1 VPEAAVRPLSR
12 YDLRGELGRGGTG
25 IVYEA
30 FDLRTE
36 SLVALKTIAA
46 AGPENLYRL
55 KREFRALADVQH
67 PNLVRL
73 GELSSEEGLWYFTM
87 EIVHG
92 ANFIDYVRPPSRGP
106 AGAQSPLDEG
116 RLRAVLPQLVSA
128 LGAIH
133 EAGHLHRDVKPSNV
147 LVTNDGRL
155 VLLDFGLVTALRSA
169 ESAPDDSF
177 EGTPTFMAPEQIEA
191 LSVGPP
197 ADWYAMG
204 IMMFLALTGRLPF
217 DGTFNEILEAKL
229 LAQEAP
235 SPRKLSPDT
244 PRDLDELCSAL
255 LRLEPSQRPDVTEI
269 RARLGMR
276 VDEQSSGGLRAAEA
290 VFVGRELELGTLDQA
305 LAEVERGRSRT
316 VVVEGEPGVGKSALV
331 NRFLGSVGSRAI
343 VLQGRCYEQETVP
356 FKGIDAILDAL
367 SEHLL
372 ALSSDETHRVIAGGV
387 GYLAAVF
394 PVLKRVPV
402 VGKAT
407 TGDRPVGN
415 ASALREQAFGEFER
429 LLRELSV
436 RLPVVLFVDDLQ
448 WADRDSQALLQRAL
462 LGGAACLFVATMR
475 PGAPPDAV
483 PLAAQAERI
492 ALGGLSADESRTLWN
507 ALSSGAAQTSAS
519 EDRRDAAM
527 REAAGHPLFLAEL
540 ARSARD
546 HGPNLRGGARLL
558 DVLWGRV
565 QERDGVDR
573 GLLEVVAVAGAPL
586 PDTVL
591 ARAADVPLGD
601 VVTRLGPLRAAQLV
615 RVVRREDERLVE
627 PYHDRLRESIVLR
640 LQQGA
645 AASLEARHLAIGRAL
660 LDGASGDLLAL
671 RVFAIVQHL
680 NAATGARKDARER
693 AHLAALNGL
702 AAKQARLA
710 TAYDRAREYARV
722 GLELA
727 GDAGWSRAYDV
738 TRDLHVERMQAEF
751 LAGNVDEARACFEEA
766 RARVTSDE
774 DRTDLHASWIEL
786 LTGEGRYRDAI
797 DAGRVA
803 LDTLSAPVPARVGT
817 AGVLARYVS
826 TRLVQGRRRIEA
838 LLHLPLLRDPRL
850 QGVMRLLMSLAPAA
864 FFSDTKLLTWILL
877 RIAGLSMRFGVS
889 NVSSYGFG
897 GYGLVLSAAFGNR
910 EEGAAFAQFALALN
924 ERFQN
929 LALTSKLQMIAGML
943 VPWVRPFADAKEH
956 LRSGYDVALKI
967 GDTTYECY
975 CAVVHSIVSFCE
987 STDLAAV
994 QSDAEWARDVSV
1006 RRKERAMIGVPE
1018 AHARHAATLRG
1029 LTPSVLDLGTAESPD
1044 SDFRAS
1050 LSDSATP
1057 TALFYY
1063 QFCTA
1068 DLAYHFGNAAAAR
1081 ALLREAEKRT
1091 EGIFGL
1097 PTTVELAFLDA
1108 LVAAREHDLAGTSWR
1123 KRLGLRL
1130 RVYGALRKLR
1140 AWAAS
1145 CPANFA
1151 AHALIVEAEHARIR
1165 GKRARADECFERAIA
1180 TARVRGSPRRE
1191 ALALERAAAHAL
1203 AAGETAK
1210 AAQRRAEAIAAYRRW
1225 GASAKADALEE
1236 RTLRANDAP
1245 HVAHARTSTNQP
1257 SGGTER

>member
-1 VPEAAVRPLSR
+1 MGTQVRPLSR

-30 FDLRTE
+30 YDLRTE

-73 GELSSEEGLWYFTM
+73 GELSSEEGLFYFTM

-92 ANFIDYVRPPSRGP
+92 TNFIDYVRPTSPARAGP
-106 AGAQSPLDEG
+106 QSMLDEG

-128 LGAIH
+128 LAAIH

-147 LVTNDGRL
+147 LITHDGRL

-169 ESAPDDSF
+169 EGPHDDSF

-191 LSVGPP
+191 SGVGPA

-204 IMMFLALTGRLPF
+204 IMLFLALTGRLPF

-229 LAQEAP
+229 LAREAP
-235 SPRKLSPDT
+235 SPRKLSPGV
-244 PRDLDELCSAL
+244 PEDLDALCSAL
-255 LRLEPSQRPDVTEI
+255 LQLEPSLRPSLAELRV
-269 RARLGMR
+269 RLGMR
-276 VDEQSSGGLRAAEA
+276 ADEPSAGGVRAVEA
-290 VFVGRELELGTLDQA
+290 LFVGRDRELGELRQA
-305 LAEVERGRSRT
+305 LDDVERGRSRM

-331 NRFLGSVGSRAI
+331 NRFLSSVGSRAV

-372 ALSSDETHRVIAGGV
+372 ALSGDETQRVIAGGIR
-387 GYLAAVF
+387 YLAAVF

-402 VGKAT
+402 VGNAT

-429 LLRELSV
+429 LLRALST

-462 LGGAACLFVATMR
+462 LGGASCLFVATMR
-475 PGAPPDAV
+475 PGTPPEAL
-483 PLAAQAERI
+483 PLAARADRV
-492 ALGGLSADESRTLWN
+492 ALGGLSPDESRELWN
-507 ALSSGAAQTSAS
+507 ALSSGNARAS
-519 EDRRDAAM
+519 IAEERRSAAM

-546 HGPNLRGGARLL
+546 HELNLRTGARLL
-558 DVLWGRV
+558 DVLWDRV
-565 QERDGVDR
+565 QERDEVDR
-573 GLLEVVAVAGAPL
+573 ELLEVVAVAGAPT
-586 PDTVL
+586 PDAVL
-591 ARAADVPLGD
+591 ARAADVPLGE
-601 VVTRLGPLRAAQLV
+601 VLTRLGPLRAAQLV
-615 RVVRREDERLVE
+615 RVARRDDERLVE

-640 LQQGA
+640 LQQDQ
-645 AASLEARHLAIGRAL
+645 AASLDARHLAIGRAL
-660 LDGASGDLLAL
+660 LEGAGGELLAQ

-680 NAATGARKDARER
+680 NAAHGAREDAGER
-693 AHLAALNGL
+693 ARLVELNLLAAR
-702 AAKQARLA
+702 QARLT

-722 GLELA
+722 GLELV
-727 GDAGWSRAYDV
+727 GDAGWSTAYEV

-751 LAGNVDEARACFEEA
+751 LAGDADAARACFERA
-766 RARVTSDE
+766 RTRVTSAE

-797 DAGRVA
+797 DAGRAA
-803 LDTLSAPVPARVGT
+803 LDALEAPVPARVGT
-817 AGVLARYVS
+817 AGVLARYLA
-826 TRLVQGRRRIEA
+826 TRFVQSNRRIET
-838 LLHLPLLRDPRL
+838 LLHLPLLKDPRL

-910 EEGAAFAQFALALN
+910 EEGAAFAQFALTLN

-929 LALTSKLQMIAGML
+929 LDLTSKLRMIAGML
-943 VPWVRPFADAKEH
+943 VPWVRPFAEAKEH
-956 LRSGYDVALKI
+956 LRMGYETALKI

-975 CAVVHSIVSFCE
+975 CAVVLSIASFCE

-1006 RRKERAMIGVPE
+1006 RRKERAMIGVPD

-1029 LTPSVLDLGTAESPD
+1029 LTPSLLDLGTTDSPD
-1044 SDFRAS
+1044 AELRAS

-1068 DLAYHFGNAAAAR
+1068 DLAYHFGSAATAR
-1081 ALLREAEKRT
+1081 ALLREAKKRT

-1097 PTTVELAFLDA
+1097 PTTVELHFLDA
-1108 LVAAREHDLAGTSWR
+1108 LVAAREHDLAETPWR
-1123 KRLGLRL
+1123 ARLALRL
-1130 RVYGALRKLR
+1130 AVHGALRKLK
-1140 AWAAS
+1140 AWATS
-1145 CPANFA
+1145 CPANFE
-1151 AHALIVEAEHARIR
+1151 AHALIIEAELARIR
-1165 GKRARADECFERAIA
+1165 GNGARADACFERAI
-1180 TARVRGSPRRE
+1180 TAARTHRSPRRE
-1191 ALALERAAAHAL
+1191 ALALELAAAHAR
-1203 AAGETAK
+1203 ATGETAK
-1210 AAQRRAEAIAAYRRW
+1210 AEERRLEAVAAYRRW
-1225 GASAKADALEE
+1225 GASAKADVLE
-1236 RTLRANDAP
+1236 RATP
-1245 HVAHARTSTNQP
+1245 
-1257 SGGTER
+1257 G